1 MNKSL
6 KKIKELIEYHKKKNP
21 AYTDVLN
28 FYEKVMEVQESIRPN
43 IDIKPVQIKNDAK
56 SFQMKEGFP
65 LIDKKDFI
73 IDITSSVELFEL
85 ICHIG
90 KNTNET
96 MKNNIQAI
104 EEAITINALNLK
116 ELLQGFYDDSLI
128 DRISKEFNIEK
139 TILKFLVHMS
149 IQPSIHANVEILKD
163 YIDLK
168 KWLMGYCPICGSSPD
183 MSELK
188 ENGQRYLICSFCD
201 FQWPGER
208 LKCPFCENSDHK
220 KLHYLYA
227 EGQEA
232 YRIDL
237 CDKCKQYIKTVDS
250 RKLDHEPYPDIE
262 DITTLHLDILAADK
276 GYKKPLPSFWG
287 I

>member
-1 MNKSL
+1 MNKTL
-6 KKIKELIEYHKKKNP
+6 EKIKELIEYHKKKNP
-21 AYTDVLN
+21 AYGDVLN
-28 FYEKVMEVQESIRPN
+28 FYEKVMQEQESIRPEL
-43 IDIKPVQIKNDAK
+43 DINLLQTKNYIK
-56 SFQMKEGFP
+56 SLQMKEGFP
-65 LIDKKDFI
+65 LIDKRDFI
-73 IDITSSVELFEL
+73 IDITSSVQLFEL
-85 ICHIG
+85 ICRIG

-116 ELLQGFYDDSLI
+116 ELLKGFYDDSLI

-139 TILKFLVHMS
+139 TILIFLVHMS

-163 YIDLK
+163 HIDFK
-168 KWLMGYCPICGSSPD
+168 KWLMGYCPICGSLPY

-201 FQWPGER
+201 FQWPWER

-232 YRIDL
+232 CRIDL

-262 DITTLHLDILAADK
+262 DITTLHLDILASDR

>member
-1 MNKSL
+1 MNKTL
-6 KKIKELIEYHKKKNP
+6 KKTKELIEYHKKKNP
-21 AYTDVLN
+21 AYIDVLN
-28 FYEKVMEVQESIRPN
+28 FYEKIMEEQDSIRPES
-43 IDIKPVQIKNDAK
+43 DIKPVQMKNDTK
-56 SFQMKEGFP
+56 SFQIKEGFP
-65 LIDKKDFI
+65 LIEKKDFI
-73 IDITSSVELFEL
+73 IDITSSVQLFEL
-85 ICHIG
+85 ICRIG

-96 MKNNIQAI
+96 MKNNIQAT

-116 ELLQGFYDDSLI
+116 ELLKGFYDDSLI

-139 TILKFLVHMS
+139 TILKFLVHVS

-163 YIDLK
+163 YIDFK
-168 KWLMGYCPICGSSPD
+168 KWHMGYCPICGSSPD

-201 FQWPGER
+201 FQWPWER

-227 EGQEA
+227 EGQET

-250 RKLDHEPYPDIE
+250 RKLDHEPCPELE
-262 DITTLHLDILAADK
+262 DITTLHLDILASDR

>member
-1 MNKSL
+1 MNKTL
-6 KKIKELIEYHKKKNP
+6 EKTKELIQYHKKKNP
-21 AYTDVLN
+21 AYKDAID
-28 FYEKVMEVQESIRPN
+28 FYEKIREEQQSISPQLN
-43 IDIKPVQIKNDAK
+43 IISVQIKNGTK
-56 SFQMKEGFP
+56 SFELKEGFP
-65 LIDKKDFI
+65 LIEKKDFN
-73 IDITSSVELFEL
+73 IDITSSAQLFEL
-85 ICHIG
+85 ICRIG
-90 KNTNET
+90 KDANET

-104 EEAITINALNLK
+104 EEATTINAFNLK
-116 ELLQGFYDDSLI
+116 ELLRGFHDDALI

-139 TILKFLVHMS
+139 TILKFIVHMI
-149 IQPSIHANVEILKD
+149 IQPSIHANVETLKD
-163 YIDLK
+163 YIDFN
-168 KWLMGYCPICGSSPD
+168 KWQMGYCPICGSLPY

-188 ENGQRYLICSFCD
+188 ENGRRYLICSFCN

-208 LKCPFCENSDHK
+208 LKCPFCENSDHN

-237 CDKCKQYIKTVDS
+237 CDKCNQYIKTVDS
-250 RKLDHEPYPDIE
+250 RKLDYEMCPELE
-262 DITTLHLDILAADK
+262 DITTLHLDILASDR

>member
-1 MNKSL
+1 MNKTFE
-6 KKIKELIEYHKKKNP
+6 KTKELIEYHKRKSP
-21 AYTDVLN
+21 AYIDVLN
-28 FYEKVMEVQESIRPN
+28 FFEKIMEEQESIIPKL
-43 IDIKPVQIKNDAK
+43 DIKPVQITNDTQ
-56 SFQMKEGFP
+56 SLQMKEGFP
-65 LIDKKDFI
+65 LIEKKDFI
-73 IDITSSVELFEL
+73 IDILSSVQLFEL
-85 ICHIG
+85 ICRIG

-104 EEAITINALNLK
+104 EEATTINAINLK
-116 ELLQGFYDDSLI
+116 ELLKGFYDDSLI

-139 TILKFLVHMS
+139 TILKFLVHVS
-149 IQPSIHANVEILKD
+149 IHPSIHANIEILKD
-163 YIDLK
+163 HIDLK
-168 KWLMGYCPICGSSPD
+168 KWLMGYCPICGSSPYI
-183 MSELK
+183 SVLK

-201 FQWPGER
+201 FQWPWER

-237 CDKCKQYIKTVDS
+237 CDECKQYIKTVDS
-250 RKLDHEPYPDIE
+250 RKLDHEPHPAIE
-262 DITTLHLDILAADK
+262 DITTLHLDILASDS

-287 I
+287 M